1 MINQSLVNPKSIVV
15 VGGSNNVKKPGG
27 KVLKNLIDGQFAGK
41 LLVVNQKETS
51 VQGLACLASV
61 DEIDSVDLAI
71 LSIPAEHCPKAV
83 NTLATEK
90 GTRAFIILSAGF
102 GEAGEQGRRLERQ
115 IVDIVNAVNGCLIGP
130 NCIGILNGN
139 YHGVFTTPIPPYDPR
154 GCDLISSSGATA
166 VFLIEAGIP
175 SGLKFSNVFSVG
187 NSAQIGVEEVLEY
200 MDLTHDPDKDSLIKL
215 LYLESVANPQKLL
228 KHASSLIRKGARIAA
243 IKAGSTLAGSRAAAS
258 HTGALTNSDMVVRA
272 LFRKAGIVYCS
283 SREELLS
290 VASVFH
296 YRELKGK
303 NIAVI
308 THAGGSAVMLT
319 DALSLGGLQVPEIT
333 GPDAEKLLS
342 YLHPGSSVANPI
354 DFLATG
360 TAEQLGIII
369 DYCEHK
375 FDQIDAM
382 VVVFGS
388 PGLFDVANV
397 YAVISEKLKVCS
409 KPIYPVLPSVIN
421 AQREIQDF
429 LSTGHVNFP
438 DEVELGRALVAI
450 HKSPAPQAMDQ
461 PDFTVEYAR
470 IRKII
475 DSASDGFLSPEQVE
489 GLLDGAGVPRVSEL
503 LVLERSEI
511 EEAARQ
517 IGFPVVMKVVG
528 PVHKTDVDGVLLNIK
543 SIDEMQTLFEQLMQI
558 EGAAGVLIQPM
569 ISGTELFIGVNRESN
584 FGHIILCGL
593 GGIFVEVL
601 NDFSSC
607 LCPVSK
613 SESITMIRRLRAYK
627 VIQGIRGREGVNE
640 PLFSEIIQRI
650 SALVTVAPEIV
661 EMDINPLMGTPE
673 GITAV
678 DTRIRIK
685 KSSIDSKPARHD
697 EIDKWGSQSP
707 PPGTPLR

>member
-1 MINQSLVNPKSIVV
+1 MINQWLLNPKSIVV
-15 VGGSNNVKKPGG
+15 VGGSDNIRKPGG
-27 KVLKNLIDGQFAGK
+27 KVLKNIIDGGFAGK
-41 LLVVNQKETS
+41 LLVVNQNETS
-51 VQGLACLASV
+51 VQGLACLPSV
-61 DEIDSVDLAI
+61 DEIEDVDLAI
-71 LSIPAEHCPKAV
+71 ISIPAKYCPKIV
-83 NTLATEK
+83 HTLATAK
-90 GTRAFIILSAGF
+90 GTRAFIIISAGF
-102 GEAGEQGRRLERQ
+102 GEAGEQGKLWEKE
-115 IVDIVNAVNGCLIGP
+115 IVETVNSVNGCLIGP
-130 NCIGILNGN
+130 NCIGFLNAN
-139 YHGVFTTPIPPYDPR
+139 YHGVFTTPIPAHDPQ

-200 MDLTHDPDKDSLIKL
+200 MDRTHDPEKDSCIKL

-228 KHASSLIRKGARIAA
+228 KHASSLIRKGVRIAA

-296 YRELKGK
+296 YKELKGK

-319 DALSLGGLQVPEIT
+319 DALSLGGLQVPLIE
-333 GPDAEKLLS
+333 GPDADRLLS
-342 YLHPGSSVANPI
+342 YLHPGSSVTNPI

-369 DYCEHK
+369 DYCESK
-375 FDQIDAM
+375 FAWIDAM

-397 YAVISEKLKVCS
+397 YAVITEKLATCS

-421 AQREIQDF
+421 AQKEIRQF

-450 HKSPAPQAMDQ
+450 YKSAPPQQMGGAV
-461 PDFTVEYAR
+461 FTLDNVR
-470 IRKII
+470 IREII
-475 DSASDGFLSPEQVE
+475 DAAGNGFLSPAEVE
-489 GLLDGAGVPRVSEL
+489 GLLDAAGVRRVDEL
-503 LVLERSEI
+503 IVTTAPEI
-511 EEAARQ
+511 ENMQ
-517 IGFPVVMKVVG
+517 QLITFPAVMKVVG
-528 PVHKTDVDGVLLNIK
+528 PVHKTDVGGVQLNIK
-543 SIDEMQTLFEQLMQI
+543 SIQEMQTCFAQLMQI
-558 EGAAGVLIQPM
+558 DQARAVLIQPM
-569 ISGTELFIGVNRESN
+569 ISGTELFIGVKRESN
-584 FGHIILCGL
+584 FGHLILCGL

-613 SESITMIRRLRAYK
+613 TESITMIRNLRAYK

-640 PLFSEIIQRI
+640 AMFSEIIQRI
-650 SALVTVAPEIV
+650 SALAMVAPEII
-661 EMDINPLMGTPE
+661 EMDINPLMGSMQN
-673 GITAV
+673 ITAV
-678 DTRIRIK
+678 DTRIRIEK
-685 KSSIDSKPARHD
+685 
-697 EIDKWGSQSP
+697 
-707 PPGTPLR
+707 

>member
-15 VGGSNNVKKPGG
+15 VGGSDNIRKPGG
-27 KVLKNLIDGQFAGK
+27 KLLKNIIEGGFAGR

-51 VQGLACLASV
+51 VQGLECLSCV
-61 DEIDSVDLAI
+61 EQIDSVELAI
-71 LSIPAEHCPKAV
+71 IAIPAAYCPTV
-83 NTLATEK
+83 VRTLANTK

-102 GEAGEQGRRLERQ
+102 GEAGEQGKRWEKE
-115 IVDIVNAVNGCLIGP
+115 IVATVDAVGGCLIGP
-130 NCIGILNGN
+130 NCIGILNAN
-139 YHGVFTTPIPPYDPR
+139 YHGVFTTPIPPHDPQ

-175 SGLKFSNVFSVG
+175 SGLKFANVFSVG
-187 NSAQIGVEEVLEY
+187 NSAQTGVEEVLEY
-200 MDLTHDPDKDSLIKL
+200 MDLTYDPERDSRIKL

-228 KHASSLIRKGARIAA
+228 KHAASLVCKGVRIAA
-243 IKAGSTLAGSRAAAS
+243 IKAGCTVEGSRAAAS
-258 HTGALTNSDMVVRA
+258 HTGALMTSDLVIRA
-272 LFRKAGIVYCS
+272 LFKKAGIVYCS

-296 YRELKGK
+296 YRELQGE

-319 DALSLGGLQVPEIT
+319 DALTLGGLKVPAIE

-342 YLHPGSSVANPI
+342 YLYPGSSVANPI

-397 YAVISEKLKVCS
+397 YTVLSDKLESCR
-409 KPIYPVLPSVIN
+409 KPVYPVLPSVIN
-421 AQREIQDF
+421 AQKEIQGF
-429 LSTGHVNFP
+429 LSQGHINFP

-450 HKSPAPQAMDQ
+450 YKTSVPRQEGLADFGLDHTRIRSLIETSANGFLAPLQVEALLDAAGIPRVRERLVTSPAD
-461 PDFTVEYAR
+461 
-470 IRKII
+470 I
-475 DSASDGFLSPEQVE
+475 DAIQH
-489 GLLDGAGVPRVSEL
+489 
-503 LVLERSEI
+503 EI
-511 EEAARQ
+511 S
-517 IGFPVVMKVVG
+517 FPAVMKVVG
-528 PVHKTDVDGVLLNIK
+528 PVHKTDVGGVLLNIK
-543 SIDEMQTLFEQLMQI
+543 SSAEMHTRFVQLMQI
-558 EGAAGVLIQPM
+558 DQAAGVLIQPM
-569 ISGTELFIGVNRESN
+569 IDGTELFIGVKRESN
-584 FGHIILCGL
+584 FGHLVLCGL

-613 SESITMIRRLRAYK
+613 TESLTMIRRLKAYK
-627 VIQGIRGREGVNE
+627 VIRGIRGREGVSE
-640 PLFSEIIQRI
+640 DLFSEIIQRV
-650 SALVTVAPEIV
+650 SALVASAPEIA
-661 EMDINPLMGTPE
+661 EMDINPLMGSMRS
-673 GITAV
+673 ITAV
-678 DTRIRIK
+678 DTRIRIEK
-685 KSSIDSKPARHD
+685 
-697 EIDKWGSQSP
+697 
-707 PPGTPLR
+707 

>member
-1 MINQSLVNPKSIVV
+1 MINQSLLNPQSIVV
-15 VGGSNNVKKPGG
+15 VGGSDNIKKPGG
-27 KVLKNLIDGQFAGK
+27 KVLKNIIDGGFAGK
-41 LLVVNQKETS
+41 LLVVNQRETS
-51 VQGLACLASV
+51 VQGLNCLKSV
-61 DEIDSVDLAI
+61 DEIDKVDLAI
-71 LSIPAEHCPKAV
+71 ISIPAAYCPQIV
-83 NTLATEK
+83 RTLASAK

-102 GEAGEQGRRLERQ
+102 GEAGEQGKLLEKE
-115 IVDIVNAVNGCLIGP
+115 IVETVNAVNGCLIGP
-130 NCIGILNGN
+130 NCIGYLNAN
-139 YHGVFTTPIPPYDPR
+139 YHGVFTTPIPPYDPK

-200 MDLTHDPDKDSLIKL
+200 MDQNHDPDKDSCIKL

-228 KHASSLIRKGARIAA
+228 KHASSLIRKGVQIAA
-243 IKAGSTLAGSRAAAS
+243 IKAGSTVAGSRAAAS

-296 YRELKGK
+296 YKELKGK

-319 DALSLGGLQVPEIT
+319 DALSLGGLQVPAIE
-333 GPDAEKLLS
+333 GPDADKLLS
-342 YLHPGSSVANPI
+342 FLHPGSSVTNPI

-369 DYCEHK
+369 DYCENK

-397 YAVISEKLKVCS
+397 YAVISEKLKNCS

-421 AQREIQDF
+421 AQKEIRQF

-450 HKSPAPQAMDQ
+450 YKTPAPQEVFQ
-461 PDFTVEYAR
+461 PAYPVDHER
-470 IRKII
+470 IRIII
-475 DSASDGFLSPEQVE
+475 DSANDGFLTAEEVA
-489 GLLDGAGVPRVSEL
+489 GLLDGVGVPRVGESSL
-503 LVLERSEI
+503 KTSSDI
-511 EEAARQ
+511 EAMQ
-517 IGFPVVMKVVG
+517 HSVTFPVVMKVIG
-528 PVHKTDVDGVLLNIK
+528 PVHKTDVGGVLLNIK
-543 SIDEMQTLFEQLMQI
+543 SVEEMHVRFKQLMQI
-558 EGAAGVLIQPM
+558 DKANGVLVQPM
-569 ISGTELFIGVNRESN
+569 IAGIELFIGIKRESN

-607 LCPVSK
+607 LCPVSQA
-613 SESITMIRRLRAYK
+613 EAVTMIQRLRAYK
-627 VIQGIRGREGVNE
+627 IIKGTRGRGGVNE
-640 PLFSEIIQRI
+640 DLFSEIIQRI
-650 SALVTVAPEIV
+650 SALVTAAPEIV
-661 EMDINPLMGTPE
+661 EMDINPLMGSMSN
-673 GITAV
+673 ITAV
-678 DTRIRIK
+678 DTRIRIEK
-685 KSSIDSKPARHD
+685 
-697 EIDKWGSQSP
+697 
-707 PPGTPLR
+707 

>member
-1 MINQSLVNPKSIVV
+1 MINQSLLNPKSIVV
-15 VGGSNNVKKPGG
+15 VGGSDNIKKPGG
-27 KVLKNLIDGQFAGK
+27 KVLKNIIDGDFAGR
-41 LLVVNQKETS
+41 LLVVNQRESS
-51 VQGLACLASV
+51 VQGIDCLKSV

-71 LSIPAEHCPKAV
+71 ISVPAAYCPQIV
-83 NTLATEK
+83 HTLATSK

-102 GEAGEQGRRLERQ
+102 GEAGEQGRLLEKE
-115 IVDIVNAVNGCLIGP
+115 IVETVNAVSGCLIGP
-130 NCIGILNGN
+130 NCIGFLNAN
-139 YHGVFTTPIPPYDPR
+139 YHGVFTTPIPPHDPK

-175 SGLKFSNVFSVG
+175 SGLKFSNVYSVG

-200 MDLTHDPDKDSLIKL
+200 MDQTHDPDRDSCIKL

-228 KHASSLIRKGARIAA
+228 KHASSLIRKGVQIAA
-243 IKAGSTLAGSRAAAS
+243 IKAGSTVAGSRAAAS

-296 YRELKGK
+296 YKELKGK

-319 DALSLGGLQVPEIT
+319 DSLSLGGLQVPAIE

-342 YLHPGSSVANPI
+342 FLHPGSSVTNPI

-360 TAEQLGIII
+360 TAQQLGIII
-369 DYCEHK
+369 DHCEHK

-397 YAVISEKLKVCS
+397 YGIISEKLKTCS

-421 AQREIQDF
+421 AQKEIRGF
-429 LSTGHVNFP
+429 LATGHVNFP
-438 DEVELGRALVAI
+438 DEVVLGRALVAI
-450 HKSPAPQAMDQ
+450 YKTPAPQAVFQ
-461 PDFTVEYAR
+461 PVYTIDHKR
-470 IRKII
+470 IRNII
-475 DSASDGFLSPEQVE
+475 DSANDGFLPSEEVA
-489 GLLDGAGVPRVSEL
+489 GLLDGVAVARVGEL
-503 LVLERSEI
+503 IVKTSSEI
-511 EEAARQ
+511 EAMKHS
-517 IGFPVVMKVVG
+517 ISFPVVMKVIG
-528 PVHKTDVDGVLLNIK
+528 PVHKTDVGGVLLNIK
-543 SIDEMQTLFEQLMQI
+543 SLEEMQAGFEQLMEIDQ
-558 EGAAGVLIQPM
+558 AKGVLIQPM
-569 ISGTELFIGVNRESN
+569 ITGTELFIGVKRESN

-607 LCPVSK
+607 LSPVSK
-613 SESITMIRRLRAYK
+613 TESMTMIQRLRAYK
-627 VIQGIRGREGVNE
+627 IIQGTRGRGGVNE
-640 PLFSEIIQRI
+640 ALFSEIIQRI
-650 SALVTVAPEIV
+650 SALVTAAPEIV
-661 EMDINPLMGTPE
+661 EMDINPLMGSMRN
-673 GITAV
+673 ITAV
-678 DTRIRIK
+678 DTRIRIEK
-685 KSSIDSKPARHD
+685 
-697 EIDKWGSQSP
+697 
-707 PPGTPLR
+707 

>member
-1 MINQSLVNPKSIVV
+1 MINQSLINPKSIVV
-15 VGGSNNVKKPGG
+15 VGGSGNIKKPGG
-27 KVLKNLIDGQFAGK
+27 KVLKNLIDGRFAGK

-51 VQGLACLASV
+51 VQGLACLPCV
-61 DEIDSVDLAI
+61 DELGSVDLAI
-71 LSIPAEHCPKAV
+71 LSIPAAYCPKV
-83 NTLATEK
+83 VHTLATEK

-102 GEAGEQGRRLERQ
+102 GEAGEQGKQWERE
-115 IVDIVNAVNGCLIGP
+115 IVDTVNSVNGCLIGP

-200 MDLTHDPDKDSLIKL
+200 MDLTHDPDQDSCIKL

-228 KHASSLIRKGARIAA
+228 KHASSLIRKGVRIAA
-243 IKAGSTLAGSRAAAS
+243 IKAGSTVAGSRAAAS

-296 YRELKGK
+296 YKELKGK
-303 NIAVI
+303 SIAVI

-319 DALSLGGLQVPEIT
+319 DALSLGGLQVPAID

-342 YLHPGSSVANPI
+342 YLHPGSSVTNPI

-397 YAVISEKLKVCS
+397 YTVISEKLKICS

-421 AQREIQDF
+421 AQKEIRGF

-450 HKSPAPQAMDQ
+450 YKSPALQEIFQ
-461 PDFTVEYAR
+461 PAYTVDHNR

-475 DSASDGFLSPEQVE
+475 DSASDGFLSPEQIE
-489 GLLDGAGVPRVSEL
+489 GLLDGAGVPRVFEL
-503 LVLERSEI
+503 NVTKPSEI
-511 EEAARQ
+511 EAVKHS
-517 IGFPVVMKVVG
+517 IDFPAVMKVVG
-528 PVHKTDVDGVLLNIK
+528 PVHKTDVGGVVLNIK
-543 SIDEMQTLFEQLMQI
+543 SVDEMQARFEQLMQI
-558 EGAAGVLIQPM
+558 DKAVGVLIQPM
-569 ISGTELFIGVNRESN
+569 ISGTELFIGVKRESN

-613 SESITMIRRLRAYK
+613 TESFTMIQRLRAYK
-627 VIQGIRGREGVNE
+627 IIQGVRGREGVNE
-640 PLFSEIIQRI
+640 PIFSEIIQRI

-661 EMDINPLMGTPE
+661 EMDINPLMGSSQK
-673 GITAV
+673 ITAV
-678 DTRIRIK
+678 DTRIRIEK
-685 KSSIDSKPARHD
+685 
-697 EIDKWGSQSP
+697 
-707 PPGTPLR
+707 

>member
-15 VGGSNNVKKPGG
+15 VGGSGNIKKPGG
-27 KVLKNLIDGQFAGK
+27 KVLKNLIDGRFAGE

-51 VQGLACLASV
+51 VQGLACLPCV
-61 DEIDSVDLAI
+61 DELGSVDLAI
-71 LSIPAEHCPKAV
+71 LSIPAAYCPKMV
-83 NTLATEK
+83 HTLATEK

-102 GEAGEQGRRLERQ
+102 GEAGEQGKRLERE
-115 IVDIVNAVNGCLIGP
+115 IVDTVNSVNGCLIGP

-139 YHGVFTTPIPPYDPR
+139 YHGVFTTPIPPYDPK

-200 MDLTHDPDKDSLIKL
+200 MDLTHDPDQDSCIKL

-228 KHASSLIRKGARIAA
+228 KHASSLIRKGVQIAA
-243 IKAGSTLAGSRAAAS
+243 IKAGSTVAGSRAAAS

-296 YRELKGK
+296 YKELNGK

-319 DALSLGGLQVPEIT
+319 DALSLGGLQVPAID

-342 YLHPGSSVANPI
+342 YLHPGSSVTNPI

-369 DYCEHK
+369 DYCEQK

-397 YAVISEKLKVCS
+397 YTVISEKLKVCS

-421 AQREIQDF
+421 AQREIRGF

-450 HKSPAPQAMDQ
+450 YKSPAPQKIFQ
-461 PDFTVEYAR
+461 PAYTVDHTR
-470 IRKII
+470 IREII
-475 DSASDGFLSPEQVE
+475 DSASDGFLSPEQIE
-489 GLLDGAGVPRVSEL
+489 GLLDGAGVPRVFEL
-503 LVLERSEI
+503 NVTKPSEI
-511 EEAARQ
+511 EAVRHS
-517 IGFPVVMKVVG
+517 IGFPAVMKVVG
-528 PVHKTDVDGVLLNIK
+528 PVHKTDVGGVVLNIK
-543 SIDEMQTLFEQLMQI
+543 SVDEMQARFEQLMQI
-558 EGAAGVLIQPM
+558 DLAVGVLIQPM
-569 ISGTELFIGVNRESN
+569 ISGTELFIGVKRESN

-613 SESITMIRRLRAYK
+613 TESITMIRRLRAYK
-627 VIQGIRGREGVNE
+627 IIQGVRGREGVNE

-661 EMDINPLMGTPE
+661 EMDINPLMGSSQK
-673 GITAV
+673 ITAV
-678 DTRIRIK
+678 DTRIRIEK
-685 KSSIDSKPARHD
+685 
-697 EIDKWGSQSP
+697 
-707 PPGTPLR
+707 

>member
-15 VGGSNNVKKPGG
+15 VGGSGNIKKPGG
-27 KVLKNLIDGQFAGK
+27 KVLKNLIDGHFAGE

-51 VQGLACLASV
+51 VQGLACLPCV
-61 DEIDSVDLAI
+61 DELGSVDLAI
-71 LSIPAEHCPKAV
+71 LSIPAAYCPKV
-83 NTLATEK
+83 VHILATEK
-90 GTRAFIILSAGF
+90 GARAFIILSAGF
-102 GEAGEQGRRLERQ
+102 GEAGEQGKQWERE
-115 IVDIVNAVNGCLIGP
+115 IVDTVNSVNGCLIGP

-200 MDLTHDPDKDSLIKL
+200 MDLTHDPDQDSCIKL

-228 KHASSLIRKGARIAA
+228 KHASSLIRKGVRIAA
-243 IKAGSTLAGSRAAAS
+243 IKAGSTVAGSRAAAS

-296 YRELKGK
+296 YKELKGK

-319 DALSLGGLQVPEIT
+319 DSLSLGGLQVPAIV

-342 YLHPGSSVANPI
+342 YLHPGSSVTNPI

-397 YAVISEKLKVCS
+397 YAVISEKLKTCS

-421 AQREIQDF
+421 AQREIREF

-450 HKSPAPQAMDQ
+450 HKTPAPQEVFQ
-461 PDFTVEYAR
+461 PAYTVDHTR

-489 GLLDGAGVPRVSEL
+489 GLLDGAGVPRVFEL
-503 LVLERSEI
+503 NVTKPSEI
-511 EEAARQ
+511 EAVKHS
-517 IGFPVVMKVVG
+517 IGFPAVMKVVG
-528 PVHKTDVDGVLLNIK
+528 PVHKTDVGGVILNIK
-543 SIDEMQTLFEQLMQI
+543 SVDEMQARFEQLMQI
-558 EGAAGVLIQPM
+558 DKAVGVLIQPM
-569 ISGTELFIGVNRESN
+569 ISGTELFIGVKRESN

-613 SESITMIRRLRAYK
+613 TESITMIQRLRAYK
-627 VIQGIRGREGVNE
+627 IIQGVRGREGVNE
-640 PLFSEIIQRI
+640 SLFSEIIQRI

-661 EMDINPLMGTPE
+661 EMDINPLMGSSQK
-673 GITAV
+673 ITAV
-678 DTRIRIK
+678 DTRIRIEK
-685 KSSIDSKPARHD
+685 
-697 EIDKWGSQSP
+697 
-707 PPGTPLR
+707 